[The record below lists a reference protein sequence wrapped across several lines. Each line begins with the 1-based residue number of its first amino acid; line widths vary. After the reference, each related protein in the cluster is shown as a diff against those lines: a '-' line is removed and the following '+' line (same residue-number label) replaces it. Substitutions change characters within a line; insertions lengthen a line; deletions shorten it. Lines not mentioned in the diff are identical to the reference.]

1 MNVRRLL
8 FILLIAA
15 LVTPPSDGICS
26 PPLPDP
32 QKLKYPALTFSPPE
46 PQRVELENGMVLYV
60 LEDRE
65 LPVVNISA
73 VIRVGSAHDPEG
85 REGLAELTT
94 HVMRTGGT
102 SRMTGDEIDEF
113 LEFTAATLSL
123 SAGTDAATA
132 DFFVLK
138 KDFDR
143 VFGVFADILMRP
155 AFNEKKLELAKNLK
169 IEELRRVADAPQ
181 KLAFREFRKVL
192 YSGNPRG
199 RLSTI
204 ESVRRIERADLER
217 FHRQYF
223 FPRNVMMAVS
233 GDIDRNEV
241 IEKFRRH
248 FGPWRGEGR
257 VADVP
262 PPGEKSSAS
271 IYYLQK
277 EGPQSTII
285 VGFFA
290 PEKKSDDY
298 YPFTLLD
305 FIVGSGGFRSR
316 IFSEIRSNLGLAYST
331 GSYYEG
337 RTGYGVFGAYAI
349 TKSDATGVVLSRL
362 QDILQDV
369 TRRKVEEEEIAWAKR
384 SIVNS
389 FIFSFNSTDMIATQQ
404 MMIEYLGLPPGYL
417 REYRD
422 RIEAVPSEELLRVAE
437 RYLRSDRATT
447 LIVGNERDF
456 DRPLSTFG
464 DVKRIEAK

>member
-1 MNVRRLL
+1 MSAGRLF
-8 FILLIAA
+8 FIFLIAV
-15 LVTPPSDGICS
+15 LLLPPGDGNGA

-73 VIRVGSAHDPEG
+73 VIRTGSAYDPEG
-85 REGLAELTT
+85 REGLADLTAR
-94 HVMRTGGT
+94 VMRTGGT
-102 SRMTGDEIDEF
+102 RSMTGDEVDNL

-143 VFGVFADILMRP
+143 VFGVFADILMAP

-169 IEELRRVADAPQ
+169 IEELRRIADVPQ

-199 RLSTI
+199 RLSTV
-204 ESVRRIERADLER
+204 ESIGRIEREDLEG
-217 FHRQYF
+217 FHRRF
-223 FPRNVMMAVS
+223 FSPRNVMMAVS
-233 GDIDRNEV
+233 GDIDGREIV
-241 IEKFRRH
+241 EKFRRH
-248 FGPWRGEGR
+248 FGSWRGDGPVR
-257 VADVP
+257 DVP
-262 PPGEKSSAS
+262 PPGEKLSAS
-271 IYYLQK
+271 IHYLQK

-285 VGFFA
+285 IGFLA
-290 PEKKSDDY
+290 PEKKSDDF

-316 IFSEIRSNLGLAYST
+316 IFSEIRSNLGLAYSA

-337 RTGYGVFGAYAI
+337 RTGYGVFGSYAI
-349 TKSDATGVVLSRL
+349 TKSDATGRVFARL
-362 QDILQDV
+362 QEILKDV
-369 TRRKVEEEEIAWAKR
+369 TRRRVGEEELLWAKR

-389 FIFSFNSTDMIATQQ
+389 FIFSFSSTDMIATQQ
-404 MMIEYLGLPPGYL
+404 MMIEFLGLPPGYL
-417 REYRD
+417 RDYRG
-422 RIEAVPSEELLRVAE
+422 RIEAVPPEDLLRVAV
-437 RYLRSDRATT
+437 RYLRGDRATV
-447 LIVGNERDF
+447 LIVGDEKNF
-456 DRPLSTFG
+456 DRPLSSFG
-464 DVKRIEAK
+464 DVRKIEAK

>member
-1 MNVRRLL
+1 
-8 FILLIAA
+8 
-15 LVTPPSDGICS
+15 
-26 PPLPDP
+26 
-32 QKLKYPALTFSPPE
+32 
-46 PQRVELENGMVLYV
+46 
-60 LEDRE
+60 
-65 LPVVNISA
+65 VVNISA

-85 REGLAELTT
+85 REGLAEITA

-102 SRMTGDEIDEF
+102 RSMTGDEVDDL
-113 LEFTAATLSL
+113 LEFTAASLSL

-138 KDFDR
+138 KDLDR
-143 VFGVFADILMRP
+143 VLGVFADILMVP
-155 AFNEKKLELAKNLK
+155 AFDEKKLELAKNLK
-169 IEELRRVADAPQ
+169 IEELRRVADVPQ

-204 ESVRRIERADLER
+204 ESVGRIERADLER
-217 FHRQYF
+217 FHRRFF

-233 GDIDRNEV
+233 GDINREEV

-257 VADVP
+257 VTDVP

-271 IYYLQK
+271 TYYLQK

-285 VGFFA
+285 TGFLA

-316 IFSEIRSNLGLAYST
+316 IFREIRSNLGLAYST

-337 RTGYGVFGAYAI
+337 RTGYGVFGSYAI
-349 TKSDATGVVLSRL
+349 TKSDATGAVLARL
-362 QDILQDV
+362 REILQDV
-369 TRRKVEEEEIAWAKR
+369 ARSKVREEELSWAKH

-389 FIFSFNSTDMIATQQ
+389 FIFSFSSTDMIATQQ

-417 REYRD
+417 REYRG